1 MAEAA
6 RGSASRAELLE
17 LRREHEVVEEGHRLL
32 DERRVLLAR
41 ELLARLKAFDQRFE
55 AFADCEKQAHAALAD
70 ATERM
75 GLEQLEVYPPLDL
88 SGLETVRETA
98 RFIGITFDG
107 VRLAE
112 LPEPNANVTRF
123 SNSTRPKPPPES
135 LPAWS
140 KKPWAWP
147 PTSPSCSSSKPNTGA
162 PSAVSARWKRFCC
175 PNWRPSRRCW
185 KMRSRSWRSR
195 RRCGF
200 GWRRRGES
208 EFSVLGFRC

>member
-17 LRREHEVVEEGHRLL
+17 LRREHEVVVEGHRLL

-41 ELLARLKAFDQRFE
+41 ELLARLKDFDKRFE
-55 AFADCEKQAHAALAD
+55 AFADREKQAHAALIE

-98 RFIGITFDG
+98 RFIGITFDD

-112 LPEPNANVTRF
+112 LPE
-123 SNSTRPKPPPES
+123 
-135 LPAWS
+135 S
-140 KKPWAWP
+140 KRERDPVFEFDQAETAAGKFAGLLEEALGLA
-147 PTSPSCSSSKPNTGA
+147 TDIAQLLKLEA
-162 PSAVSARWKRFCC
+162 EY
-175 PNWRPSRRCW
+175 RRD
-185 KMRSRSWRSR
+185 R
-195 RRCGF
+195 
-200 GWRRRGES
+200 
-208 EFSVLGFRC
+208 

>member
-55 AFADCEKQAHAALAD
+55 AFADREKQAHAALIE

-88 SGLETVRETA
+88 TALETVRETA

-112 LPEPNANVTRF
+112 LPEPKRERPPVFEFEQAEAAAGQFAGLLEEALGLATDIAQLLKLEAEYRRTQRRVRALEKILLPELEAEQKVIENAL
-123 SNSTRPKPPPES
+123 EE
-135 LPAWS
+135 LEIEE
-140 KKPWAWP
+140 
-147 PTSPSCSSSKPNTGA
+147 
-162 PSAVSARWKRFCC
+162 AVRVRLAAK
-175 PNWRPSRRCW
+175 
-185 KMRSRSWRSR
+185 
-195 RRCGF
+195 G
-200 GWRRRGES
+200 
-208 EFSVLGFRC
+208 

>member
-55 AFADCEKQAHAALAD
+55 AFAELEREAFSALAD

-88 SGLETVRETA
+88 SALETVRETA

-112 LPEPNANVTRF
+112 LLEPKRERDPVFEFDQAEAAASKFAGLLEEALGLATDIAQLLKLEAEYRRTQRRVRALEKILLPELEAEQKVLENAL
-123 SNSTRPKPPPES
+123 EE
-135 LPAWS
+135 LEIEE
-140 KKPWAWP
+140 
-147 PTSPSCSSSKPNTGA
+147 
-162 PSAVSARWKRFCC
+162 AVRVRLAAK
-175 PNWRPSRRCW
+175 
-185 KMRSRSWRSR
+185 
-195 RRCGF
+195 G
-200 GWRRRGES
+200 
-208 EFSVLGFRC
+208 

>member
-55 AFADCEKQAHAALAD
+55 TFADCEKQAHAALIE

-107 VRLAE
+107 VRLAA
-112 LPEPNANVTRF
+112 LPESKRERDPVFEFDQAETAAGKFAGLLEEALGLATDIAQLLKLEAEYRRTQRRVRALEKILLPELEAEQKVLENAL
-123 SNSTRPKPPPES
+123 EE
-135 LPAWS
+135 LEIEE
-140 KKPWAWP
+140 
-147 PTSPSCSSSKPNTGA
+147 
-162 PSAVSARWKRFCC
+162 AVRVRLAAK
-175 PNWRPSRRCW
+175 
-185 KMRSRSWRSR
+185 
-195 RRCGF
+195 G
-200 GWRRRGES
+200 
-208 EFSVLGFRC
+208 

>member
-55 AFADCEKQAHAALAD
+55 TFADCEKQAHAALIE

-112 LPEPNANVTRF
+112 LPEPKRERDPVFQFDQAEAAAGQFSGLFEEALGLASDIAQLLKLEAEYRRTQRRVRALEKILLPELEAEQKVLENALEELEIEEAVRV
-123 SNSTRPKPPPES
+123 R
-135 LPAWS
+135 LAA
-140 KKPWAWP
+140 KK
-147 PTSPSCSSSKPNTGA
+147 G
-162 PSAVSARWKRFCC
+162 
-175 PNWRPSRRCW
+175 
-185 KMRSRSWRSR
+185 
-195 RRCGF
+195 
-200 GWRRRGES
+200 
-208 EFSVLGFRC
+208 